1 MPRIGG
7 RQGITIQYLD
17 FSGERKS
24 VQLFANEITALSIAG
39 FLTDFGA
46 LQNALDAVTL
56 GTRSGQSWGEQTV
69 VSNTRPAAKDAQIE
83 TEMLVLAQGLNS
95 QAPFSFRIPTVDY
108 TVFNYASPP
117 SGDSVILS
125 GAGASAQTLALI
137 TAIQTVAK
145 MPDDETE
152 PIVVVGMRVVR

>member
-69 VSNTRPAAKDAQIE
+69 VSNTRPVAKDAQIE

-108 TVFNYASPP
+108 TAFNYASPP